1 MTPVR
6 AVPRRLDPWAALLLG
21 VLVTLG
27 VIILLATPGPW
38 HRVVPAVA
46 THPPL
51 APPPP
56 PRDIAVFVNGPRLEG
71 CAGVVWLHIDYTQ
84 SRFTAVVVTPALTC
98 LLPGAGLQPL
108 DEIVDQAGPKVG
120 AQALSA
126 RLGVKLGAWITID
139 PLAVRAALPGFF
151 TAATKL
157 VHPRPVP
164 LVGVW
169 SLRQPPDKALQRQER
184 YLRLILKDGS
194 VAELNL
200 VGFVNYVIG
209 STDVSTSLKLQAVSA
224 IGAALNLAEAGD
236 LVTTSL
242 PVTVERRGHYQ
253 RWLPV
258 PDALLALRQSFAF
271 DAASPVYPATVAAR
285 PAGRTVVVL
294 TSPLGRRTA
303 RYRTAFQAE
312 LRRYGVRGVRVE
324 LRACAGPGGASR
336 ALDFGRARPPLGV
349 VIAVGRSVAGTM
361 SATRT
366 GAVLAAALA
375 GVRVAALP
383 AIVSEVPAAPA
394 ALNDTIAARA
404 TAAGLPLAPVAA
416 ALAAPA
422 ATGSPA
428 PSATAS
434 PTPGTTAPTPGATAG
449 TTSPG
454 AESTTTSAAAASPTP
469 SRTTGSTSTGPGTP
483 TPTGA
488 GSSASAPAESLTNSA
503 VSAWA
508 RFDAATFVRAVQP
521 AFFAPRLAATRLV
534 VTYYERTLTRV
545 GVVDGDAAARA
556 RLIADLDV
564 FGYQA
569 LSAPNGSLAP
579 GALPLVYYRAH
590 DRRLALAVAGDL
602 GLRAS
607 QLVKTVGG
615 AEGLTVVMP
624 A

>member
-56 PRDIAVFVNGPRLEG
+56 PRDVAVFVNGPRLEG

-84 SRFTAVVVTPALTC
+84 ARFTAVVVTPSLTC

-108 DEIVDQAGPKVG
+108 SEIVDQAGPKAG
-120 AQALSA
+120 AQALGQC
-126 RLGVKLGAWITID
+126 LGVRFGAWITID

-151 TAATKL
+151 TSATKL
-157 VHPRPVP
+157 LHPRPVP

-169 SLRQPPDKALQRQER
+169 NLRQPPAKALQRQVR

-194 VAELNL
+194 AGELNL
-200 VGFVNYVIG
+200 VGFVNYIIG
-209 STDVSTSLKLQAVSA
+209 STDVSTSLTLQAVSA
-224 IGAALNLAEAGD
+224 IGAALNLTDAGD

-258 PDALLALRQSFAF
+258 PDALLALRQSLAF
-271 DAASPVYPATVAAR
+271 DATSPVYPATVAAR

-294 TSPLGRRTA
+294 TSPLGRWTA

-324 LRACAGPGGASR
+324 LRACAGPAAAGR
-336 ALDFGRARPPLGV
+336 ALDPGRARPPLGV
-349 VIAVGRSVAGTM
+349 VIAVGRSAAGTT

-366 GAVLAAALA
+366 GAVLDAALA
-375 GVRVAALP
+375 GVRVAWLP
-383 AIVSEVPAAPA
+383 AVVSEAPGA
-394 ALNDTIAARA
+394 PVAVNDTIAAHT

-416 ALAAPA
+416 ALAVPA
-422 ATGSPA
+422 T
-428 PSATAS
+428 TAS
-434 PTPGTTAPTPGATAG
+434 PTP
-449 TTSPG
+449 
-454 AESTTTSAAAASPTP
+454 
-469 SRTTGSTSTGPGTP
+469 RRHR
-483 TPTGA
+483 
-488 GSSASAPAESLTNSA
+488 LRD
-503 VSAWA
+503 A
-508 RFDAATFVRAVQP
+508 RRHRRHDLRG
-521 AFFAPRLAATRLV
+521 LAQHDV
-534 VTYYERTLTRV
+534 HER
-545 GVVDGDAAARA
+545 
-556 RLIADLDV
+556 
-564 FGYQA
+564 
-569 LSAPNGSLAP
+569 
-579 GALPLVYYRAH
+579 
-590 DRRLALAVAGDL
+590 
-602 GLRAS
+602 
-607 QLVKTVGG
+607 
-615 AEGLTVVMP
+615 
-624 A
+624 